1 MSSTSES
8 IAEGSPAAGVP
19 SAITDV
25 LGSLK
30 RRIRT
35 YVVVEGT
42 AMVLVLLALL
52 FWISLGLDW
61 AWFRVSRLELPVWF
75 RAVFDVLVVCSASVV
90 AVGWIVM
97 RWARRFRSRALAL
110 VLERRFPELDDR
122 LILSLIHI

>member
-75 RAVFDVLVVCSASVV
+75 RAVFDVLVVQV
-90 AVGWIVM
+90 AN
-97 RWARRFRSRALAL
+97 LAL
-110 VLERRFPELDDR
+110 VWLL
-122 LILSLIHI
+122 